1 LTVNGVGIG
10 RRELALAAFQGRSAV
25 VPDMVWQGFEPAKRE
40 QPIKIGLI
48 EIEPQWGRA
57 SNDKSA

>member
-1 LTVNGVGIG
+1 LTVNVGIG
-10 RRELALAAFQGRSAV
+10 RREPVPAAFQGRSAV
-25 VPDMVWQGFEPAKRE
+25 VPDNSVWQGFEPAKRE